1 MGAVGS
7 LIFTVIFSILFILEI
22 KNPQNSY
29 RRVEETSLEKLLNFC
44 NIGFILTL
52 VFSLVLLL
60 VR

>member
-7 LIFTVIFSILFILEI
+7 LIFTVVFSILFILEI
-22 KNPQNSY
+22 KNPKNSY
-29 RRVEETSLEKLLNFC
+29 RRVKETSLEKLLNLC
-44 NIGFILTL
+44 SIGFILTL